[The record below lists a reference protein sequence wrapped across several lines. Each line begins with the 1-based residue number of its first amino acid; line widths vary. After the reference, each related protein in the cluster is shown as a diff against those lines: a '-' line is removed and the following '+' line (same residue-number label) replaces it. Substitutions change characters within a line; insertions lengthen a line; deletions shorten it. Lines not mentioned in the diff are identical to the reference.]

1 MMSSLT
7 DVVKNLIIINVI
19 AYFGA
24 SMLSETYSNVISL
37 GMLFPVKSGYF
48 NPFQLVTSMFMHAD
62 LRHLFM
68 NMLGLFFLGP
78 TVERTLG
85 SKRFLILYL
94 LAGLGGSF
102 MHLGIDYFSFLNA
115 GKISMIPALG
125 ASGCVLGVVLAF
137 ITMFPREKLMI
148 FPIPIPIKAMY
159 LGFAAVGISLFA
171 GISDSGAGGIAHFA
185 HLGGALVGF
194 ILIHYWKMANLR

>member
-1 MMSSLT
+1 MSRLT
-7 DVVKNLIIINVI
+7 DIVKNLIIINVI
-19 AYFGA
+19 VYFGILLL
-24 SMLSETYSNVISL
+24 METYGDYL
-37 GMLFPVKSGYF
+37 GPGMLFPYKSGNF
-48 NPFQLVTSMFMHAD
+48 NPFQLVTAMFMHGSPS
-62 LRHLFM
+62 HLFM

-85 SKRFLILYL
+85 PKRFLTLYL

-102 MHLGIDYFSFLNA
+102 LHLGIDYGTFLTSGRIVTN
-115 GKISMIPALG
+115 PALG
-125 ASGCVLGVVLAF
+125 ASGCILGVVLAF
-137 ITMFPREKLMI
+137 ITMFPKEKLMI

-159 LGFAAVGISLFA
+159 LGIATVVFSLIA
-171 GISDSGAGGIAHFA
+171 GIIDSGAGGIAHFA

>member
-1 MMSSLT
+1 MSRLS

-24 SMLSETYSNVISL
+24 SMLADTYDSVISQ
-37 GMLFPVKSGYF
+37 GMLFPIKAGF
-48 NPFQLVTSMFMHAD
+48 NPFQLVTSMFMHGD

-85 SKRFLILYL
+85 PKRFLILYL
-94 LAGLGGSF
+94 AAGLGGSF
-102 MHLGIDYFSFLNA
+102 FHLGFNYFSFLNT
-115 GKISMIPALG
+115 GLLTTTPALG

-137 ITMFPREKLMI
+137 ITMFPKEKLMI

-159 LGFAAVGISLFA
+159 LGIAAIGFSLYA
-171 GISDSGAGGIAHFA
+171 GITDSVGGIAHFA

-194 ILIHYWKMANLR
+194 IMVHYWKMANLR